1 MYLCFSVL
9 CLSLSYTHRHT
20 HTQSLPFFATLSIFV
35 LCISSSIFLFLC
47 PSLCISLL
55 SFTLYLSLCFVFISL
70 TFPFH
75 ALQFVFLSC
84 RLFLF
89 NAYSLFL
96 CPPILSLSIFT
107 PLPTYLPTY
116 PSKVPLYA
124 FPQTSKKR
132 SYRHQTAF
140 LQTKHDKYLDE

>member
-20 HTQSLPFFATLSIFV
+20 DTHTKLTF
-35 LCISSSIFLFLC
+35 LCHTFNICLMYSFLYFSFLC
-47 PSLCISLL
+47 PSLLYILL
-55 SFTLYLSLCFVFISL
+55 SFTHSLFMSFSFYLCVFVFNYL

-96 CPPILSLSIFT
+96 YPLSSLS
-107 PLPTYLPTY
+107 PSLHLYLPTY
-116 PSKVPLYA
+116 PSKATPLGVP
-124 FPQTSKKR
+124 TDIKKR
-132 SYRHQTAF
+132 SYRHQIAF
-140 LQTKHDKYLDE
+140 LQTT